1 MMHVAVGI
9 IINADQEV
17 LIARRPAGK
26 TSSGLWEF
34 PGGKVESD
42 ETVFQALQR
51 ELHEEIGIQVITAE
65 SWMQVEYDCPDRNVL
80 LDTWKVTQYIGEPHG
95 REGQAVRWVQT
106 QQLNQF
112 EFPEGNRLILEK
124 LRTARWLHG

>member
-9 IINADQEV
+9 IINARAEV
-17 LIARRPAGK
+17 LIACRPAGK

-34 PGGKVESD
+34 PGGKIESD

-51 ELHEEIGIQVITAE
+51 ELLEEIGIQVITAE
-65 SWMQVEYDCPDRNVL
+65 SWIQVEYDYSDRKVV

-95 REGQAVRWVQT
+95 REGQAVRWVKPE
-106 QQLNQF
+106 QLNQF
-112 EFPEGNRLILEK
+112 EFPAGNRLILEK
-124 LRTARWLHG
+124 LRAIQRSVG